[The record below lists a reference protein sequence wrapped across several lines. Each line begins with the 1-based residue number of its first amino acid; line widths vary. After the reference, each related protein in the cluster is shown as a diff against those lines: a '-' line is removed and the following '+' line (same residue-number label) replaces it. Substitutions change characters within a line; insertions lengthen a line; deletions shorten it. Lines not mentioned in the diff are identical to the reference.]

1 MYVNERCMTDGK
13 KNKLSKSNYEKMKIL
28 FKNYFTISAEFYEDS
43 DIKMDNSMFCT
54 ILKNEGFLGILHIYC
69 RKLFLASFI

>member
-13 KNKLSKSNYEKMKIL
+13 KNKISKSNYEKMKIL

-54 ILKNEGFLGILHIYC
+54 ILKKTRVLLVFCKSIAGNF
-69 RKLFLASFI
+69 F

>member
-1 MYVNERCMTDGK
+1 
-13 KNKLSKSNYEKMKIL
+13 MKIL

-54 ILKNEGFLGILHIYC
+54 ILKKRGLSWYFAYLLQETF
-69 RKLFLASFI
+69 FS

>member
-13 KNKLSKSNYEKMKIL
+13 KNKLSKSNCEKMKIL

-54 ILKNEGFLGILHIYC
+54 ILKKRGLSRYFAYLLQETF
-69 RKLFLASFI
+69 FS